1 MKNLNKLYTI
11 FFSLIVTLSM
21 YGQNQLNTLESSVR
35 WEGKKIT
42 GSGHYGTMKFH
53 DSYVIIE
60 KNNIVS
66 GEFIV
71 DMTSISCEDLSGSG
85 KAKLEGHLKSE
96 DFFDV
101 KNFKT
106 AKLVVNSVIDQKA
119 SGFLTIKNITHPV
132 NFKLL
137 KDKSNYKAELV
148 FDRSKYDVKY
158 ASGNYFENLGDKLIL
173 DDIKINVQLKLK

>member
-1 MKNLNKLYTI
+1 M
-11 FFSLIVTLSM
+11 FF
-21 YGQNQLNTLESSVR
+21 
-35 WEGKKIT
+35 K
-42 GSGHYGTMKFH
+42 
-53 DSYVIIE
+53 IIE

-119 SGFLTIKNITHPV
+119 SGFLTIKNIT
-132 NFKLL
+132 
-137 KDKSNYKAELV
+137 
-148 FDRSKYDVKY
+148 
-158 ASGNYFENLGDKLIL
+158 I
-173 DDIKINVQLKLK
+173 